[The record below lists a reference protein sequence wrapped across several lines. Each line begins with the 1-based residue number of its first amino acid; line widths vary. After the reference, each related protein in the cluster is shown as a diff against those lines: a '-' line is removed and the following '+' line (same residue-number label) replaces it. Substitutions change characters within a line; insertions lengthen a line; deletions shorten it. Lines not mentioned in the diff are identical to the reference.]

1 MRLFCFQNFSPEEK
15 PLKRLFKK
23 PEEGRRLADLGGVD
37 RGTRFYMREGG
48 NDTLEREN
56 PVEAANKRMQE
67 RQKETRRALDET
79 QRPVTDEAKERLRE
93 RTVSEIFGDRETQD
107 YYINTV
113 RSAFGRLSPDK
124 LHAFIKSHST
134 YGKSGFKAWNGE
146 LYRLLGVRPKEKYQG
161 KDSIHTKKRVCAALQ
176 HVLVDFYET
185 DVFQLTRKTINPWI
199 FIDGR
204 LGPYSVSVM
213 AAYWNT
219 KYGKT
224 AKKRLR
230 PNPLP
235 DSGLSPKSYRPDG
248 PADQSY
254 KSAMR
259 ILDGQLGK
267 SKTESPAVRPA
278 GEPSATLAEKVR
290 SRYRK
295 LDQAGGG
302 MAMDKLVLPVILT
315 DYATPVNLSMALAL
329 AYGEQP
335 RPKDTKESPRLF
347 RVLHL
352 VAEKI
357 GPEINNIRIASGDS
371 IEVSPGG
378 HLIIRDSKKNEKY
391 NINLN
396 S

>member
-1 MRLFCFQNFSPEEK
+1 MRLFCFQDFSPEK
-15 PLKRLFKK
+15 RPSNRLFKQQ
-23 PEEGRRLADLGGVD
+23 EEGRQLADLGGVD
-37 RGTRFYMREGG
+37 RVTRFYMREGG

-67 RQKETRRALDET
+67 RRQETRRALDET

-107 YYINTV
+107 YYINV
-113 RSAFGRLSPDK
+113 VQSAFKSLSPDK
-124 LHAFIKSHST
+124 LHAFIKSHAT
-134 YGKSGFKAWNGE
+134 YGKSGFKAWNTE
-146 LYRLLGVRPKEKYQG
+146 LYRLLGVRPKEKYKG
-161 KDSIHTKKRVCAALQ
+161 KEPAQTKKRICAALQ

-267 SKTESPAVRPA
+267 SKTESPATRPV
-278 GEPSATLAEKVR
+278 GEPSAVLAEKVR

-295 LDQAGGG
+295 LDKEGGKIT
-302 MAMDKLVLPVILT
+302 MDQLVLPVIST
-315 DYATPVNLSMALAL
+315 DYTEPVNLSMALAL

-335 RPKDTKESPRLF
+335 RPKNTKESPKLF
-347 RVLHL
+347 RILHL

-357 GPEINNIRIASGDS
+357 GPEINNIRITSGDS
-371 IEVSPGG
+371 IEVTAGG
-378 HLIIRDSKKNEKY
+378 RLIIKNGNTEKY

-396 S
+396 T